1 MNGEHMV
8 SFLWFHPVL
17 AKVERLF
24 FEVLCSLHAT
34 QHFQFVAVLA
44 LPGSTVPSGIA
55 CGWLYWT
62 YEDVDVRRE
71 TRPGRTSVGPRLS
84 LKFKENR

>member
-1 MNGEHMV
+1 M
-8 SFLWFHPVL
+8 SALWFHPALV
-17 AKVERLF
+17 KDGPGERLC
-24 FEVLCSLHAT
+24 FEVLYSLHAKP
-34 QHFQFVAVLA
+34 QFQFVTVPA
-44 LPGSTVPSGIA
+44 LPGSTVPPGIA

-71 TRPGRTSVGPRLS
+71 TRQTSVGPRLS